1 MTFFKTLFNRS
12 FLSLFFTQ
20 YLGAFNDNF
29 FRIGLATYITYKV
42 TSISPDQKGVLTAL
56 AVAFFMLPFFL
67 FSAMAGEL
75 ADKYRKD
82 ILIKATKVLEV
93 IIAILVGIGFMFKS
107 VWMLLIVLF
116 IMGLQS
122 TLFGPVKYSILPDI
136 LKEDQLITGNG
147 IIEAA
152 TYAAMLQGMIY
163 GGMIIELKE
172 YTIFGYTLTG
182 GEQLIPGVIFV
193 VAIIGL
199 LASLFMPAQQES
211 DNNVKVDAN
220 FLRSTWKN
228 MAFAKQNHSIF
239 LCILG
244 ISWFWMVGAVLTS
257 QFLPLSQ
264 ICLNGSSQVS
274 TMLLALFSCGI
285 GLGSLLCNLLVKGEI
300 TSKYVPISAL
310 LMTLFLADFAWAS
323 SGYAQIVEPTV
334 FLAKPVGFFTDLAST
349 FSNYVGIIKPFDM
362 IAKCGFAVSD
372 YAYSFVKPIG
382 WLEFLSTFTGKRIII
397 DLLGF
402 ALCGG
407 LYVVPL
413 NTMLQHLA
421 DEKIRSRVIAS
432 NNVISSLFM
441 VLGSAIC
448 SGLLALH
455 LTIPAVLGIFALAN
469 AFVAIYI
476 CGLLPHHII
485 RMILTRVLN
494 FVYDV
499 KVIGLENLKN
509 LQGNAI
515 IIANHTSFLD
525 AVLLW
530 VYIPE
535 ELYFAIDT
543 QVSKQWWIKPF
554 LHLFKY
560 IPISPANPM
569 GVKSIIAE
577 VKAGK
582 RMVIFPEGRITTTG
596 ALMKIYPG
604 PAMIAAKSDAQ
615 LLPIHLEGS
624 QFSLFSRFGTQL
636 KTRPQSKITITVQ
649 SPKKLQVDE
658 TLIGKAKRLAAARG
672 LYDIMVNMKY
682 EAGTLEETLFDS
694 LIDAYKL
701 VGRKKQIMN
710 DATLHPLSFGQ
721 FMTAVF
727 VLGKQMAKY
736 QKQGEKAGVL
746 LPNMSA
752 SVVAFWGLS
761 VFNITPCMLNFSTG
775 VKNMLAS
782 CRAAQISTVFTSKAF
797 LIQGKL
803 EATGQALEEAGIKL
817 VYLEDLKKQI
827 TLWDKLVGL
836 IASYSPRRYYK
847 KVRGNVSPKDA
858 AVVLFTSG
866 SEGTPKG
873 VVLSHENIQANRLQV
888 QSILDFGLRDH
899 VFNAMPIFHSFG
911 LTVGTLLPLLAGVPV
926 FFYPTPLHYR
936 IIPELIYDSNA
947 TIIFGTDTFF
957 NGYAKMAHPYD
968 FYSVRLAIVGAEKLK
983 EETIRKYYDLFGLRV
998 MEGYGATE
1006 TAPIMAV
1013 NTPMYFKRGSVGR
1026 LLPGIE
1032 YKLEKIPGVE
1042 EGGKLL
1048 VKGANI
1054 MAGYLRDSNPGVLEP
1069 PQDGWYDTGDI
1080 VKIDEEGFVII
1091 QGRAKRF
1098 AKIAGEM
1105 ISLTAVETEINAL
1118 WPGKMHAVVNI
1129 PDEKKG
1135 EQLVLFTTEPSI
1147 ERKAL
1152 SAAFKEKGLSELAV
1166 PKDIRVLEK
1175 MLVMGTGK
1183 VDYVKLKE
1191 MALKND

>member
-29 FRIGLATYITYKV
+29 FRVALGTYITFKV
-42 TSISPDQKGVLTAL
+42 TSLSPDQKGVLTAL
-56 AVAFFMLPFFL
+56 AVGFFMLPFFL

-82 ILIKATKVLEV
+82 ILIKATKLLEV
-93 IIAILVGIGFMFKS
+93 IIAILVGIGFYYNS
-107 VWMLLIVLF
+107 INMLLIVLF

-122 TLFGPVKYSILPDI
+122 TLFGPAKYSILPDI

-172 YTIFGYTLTG
+172 FTLFGYTLSG
-182 GEQLIPGVIFV
+182 GEQLIPGAIFV
-193 VAIIGL
+193 VAVIGL
-199 LASLFMPAQQES
+199 LASLFMPAQPTG
-211 DNNVKVDAN
+211 DNNVKIDVN
-220 FLRSTWKN
+220 FFRSTWKN
-228 MAFAKQNHSIF
+228 MSFAKQNHSIF

-264 ICLNGSSQVS
+264 IFLKGNSQVS
-274 TMLLALFSCGI
+274 TLLLALFSCGI

-310 LMTLFLADFAWAS
+310 LMTLFLADFAWAA
-323 SGYAQIVEPTV
+323 SGYAAT
-334 FLAKPVGFFTDLAST
+334 TDL
-349 FSNYVGIIKPFDM
+349 
-362 IAKCGFAVSD
+362 
-372 YAYSFVKPIG
+372 IG
-382 WLEFLSTFTGKRIII
+382 WKEFLSTFGGKRLTI

-469 AFVAIYI
+469 AVVAIYI

-485 RMILTRVLN
+485 RMILTHVLN

-515 IIANHTSFLD
+515 IISNHTSFLD

-530 VYIPE
+530 VYIPT
-535 ELYFAIDT
+535 ELHFAIDT
-543 QVSKQWWIKPF
+543 QVSKQWWIQPF

-615 LLPIHLEGS
+615 LVPIHLEGS

-649 SPKKLQVDE
+649 APKKLQVDE

-721 FMTAVF
+721 FMTGVF

-782 CRAAQISTVFTSKAF
+782 CKAAQITTVFTSKAF

-827 TLWDKLVGL
+827 TLWDKISGF
-836 IASYSPRRYYK
+836 IASYMPRRYYK

-1069 PQDGWYDTGDI
+1069 PKDGWYDTGDI

-1147 ERKAL
+1147 ERKSL

-1191 MALKND
+1191 MALKKE

>member
-1 MTFFKTLFNRS
+1 MTFLKTFFNRS
-12 FLSLFFTQ
+12 FFSLFFTQ

-29 FRIGLATYITYKV
+29 FRIALATYITFKV

-93 IIAILVGIGFMFKS
+93 IIAILVGIGFMTS
-107 VWMLLIVLF
+107 NVWMLLIVLF

-182 GEQLIPGVIFV
+182 GEQLIPGVILFI
-193 VAIIGL
+193 AIIGL
-199 LASLFMPAQQES
+199 LASLLMPAQPTG
-211 DNNVKVDAN
+211 DNNVKVDVN
-220 FLRSTWKN
+220 FFRSTWKN
-228 MAFAKQNHSIF
+228 MSFAKQNHSIF

-285 GLGSLLCNLLVKGEI
+285 GLGSLLCNFLVKGEI

-310 LMTLFLADFAWAS
+310 LMTLFLADFAWAAS
-323 SGYAQIVEPTV
+323 TWATSGYVQTTE
-334 FLAKPVGFFTDLAST
+334 
-349 FSNYVGIIKPFDM
+349 
-362 IAKCGFAVSD
+362 
-372 YAYSFVKPIG
+372 PIG
-382 WLEFLSTFTGKRIII
+382 WKEFLNTFGGIRLTI

-432 NNVISSLFM
+432 NNVVSSLFM

-499 KVIGLENLKN
+499 KVIGLENLKS

-736 QKQGEKAGVL
+736 QKQGEKVGVL

-782 CRAAQISTVFTSKAF
+782 CKAAQITTVFTSKAF

-803 EATGQALEEAGIKL
+803 EATGKALEESGIKL

-827 TLWDKLVGL
+827 TLWDKISGF
-836 IASYSPRRYYK
+836 IASYMPRRYYK

-936 IIPELIYDSNA
+936 IIPELVYDNNA

-1032 YKLEKIPGVE
+1032 YKLEKVPGVE

-1048 VKGANI
+1048 VKGGNI

-1069 PQDGWYDTGDI
+1069 PKDGWYDTGDI

-1191 MALKND
+1191 MALNG